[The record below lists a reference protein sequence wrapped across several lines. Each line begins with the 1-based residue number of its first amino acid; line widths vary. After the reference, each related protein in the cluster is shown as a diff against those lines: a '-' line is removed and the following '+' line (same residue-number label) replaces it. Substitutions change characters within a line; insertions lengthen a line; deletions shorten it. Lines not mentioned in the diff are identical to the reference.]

1 MNTNQKIQNFLVK
14 HKSQKKW
21 RLFTVILSLIIVVT
35 VVSSLIM
42 PAISMTREYL
52 QNSNGV
58 SDEIMLLS
66 AVPDDIKNS
75 AINVTTADVKF
86 NKYFNDSNGNSL
98 LDGEYKTDSDEFGI
112 AFGFDYEFNNLKGK
126 FQKGDNVHLYID
138 AYLPNVVI
146 EAIPD
151 GQNKVYDGDREAGY
165 FYINEGYISIKL
177 NDDYIDYIESG
188 TGHVSGAVELSG
200 LLKRDNSESG
210 KQTLSFGGQEITVQF
225 PERKATL
232 DKWNTVN
239 SDGTI
244 SWSVRVNNP
253 NGLDLSEYT
262 IEDSM
267 LTNAKEVTFN
277 PLNVGTHS
285 GDKISFN
292 QGIKDASITITY
304 KTDITVDQLKDTN
317 NANGTRKNTATLKKG
332 DETKDTK
339 DSTANFDKKPI
350 TVDKKGTEDYKNGGT
365 YNNKINWEI
374 KVKSEYGT
382 SLNGYIIEDANIPNN
397 GIEITPSEVLLV
409 KDGDVWKVQ
418 DKSGLTKT
426 QELII
431 KYQGDVNPESD
442 GKTKNKVT
450 VKYPDKTPV
459 PEGEKTGEV
468 EYKKK
473 SDLIKFDKKGNYN
486 QDTHEIT
493 WTITVSPKDNF
504 SLNGYVLKDSQFPS
518 SIDDFTITNWSND
531 VKSKVELSNGQ
542 LKFKD
547 DCNITSDVVITY
559 KTKVSTDSIPS
570 TGTTAIANDI
580 GDDNNETTTKVTVTI
595 PAKRNELNKVVNG
608 NSSETINNK
617 KEITKS
623 IKWKASITFDDKFA
637 NKTYTDKLSN
647 SNGATHTITDEQ
659 INAIEVW
666 AEATSGG
673 KVKLNSGYTVN
684 KTSDGF
690 TITFDES
697 LDTAGYN
704 YVDIIYE
711 TTATIPETSDFGD
724 YKFRNTGL
732 GFGDDSKGTA
742 EYGITK
748 GNPEKGETLDLNVNK
763 KWDDNN
769 NSANERPEKVYVK
782 VLYNTKT
789 GNQWGN
795 YDNTDWQQ
803 YKEIIE
809 LTSSDS
815 WAKTLSALPKSETK
829 ADETTGQAL
838 PTVYYYY
845 KIVECD
851 AFGNEISY
859 IKKDN
864 GIYGVT
870 NSSETNQNNSNQS
883 LGITNKYYS
892 DIEIT
897 VHKNWSG
904 EDVENNK
911 KPIIVH
917 LEQQIDGG
925 EWTVVPDS
933 EQELNLSN
941 NWEYK
946 FNKKYP
952 SRDIDANGNLVTYK
966 YKVVEDKVDGK
977 DIINNIVV
985 LDNGYYN
992 CNNSKETDSTDTLY
1006 LSNTFYKNVNI
1017 KAAKKWAGDEGSGNN
1032 MRITIELQR
1041 STDWNSW
1048 NSAANWETVE
1058 EKELTASPW
1067 SYEWTNQPNKVLKD
1081 GKYVDCSYRIV
1092 ETKIN
1097 GETIPEN
1104 KRYITADGYYD
1115 LGVYGSAF
1123 KDGKVYNCPQ
1133 SDGTYLDNNF
1143 VGNYL
1148 EVKNTFHK
1156 TENLKIDVKKVW
1168 NDENINETDYSSNR
1182 PSSIIVELQRKVK
1195 NSSEAWETLD
1205 KQTLSVSGKEQ
1216 TYSWD
1221 GTANGTQ
1228 LVSQIV
1234 NEDGSVTEYEY
1245 RAIEV
1250 GYIHNG
1256 TTYKLP
1262 ENETKFATNED
1273 EGNYEGSYKVNN
1285 GSNNILH
1292 SSGEVEITNT
1302 FVPVGTIEITPQKK
1316 WVGDSG
1322 DLSSNRP
1329 TSIKFKLQQ
1338 KLEGATEWTDVTND
1352 ALGNAITN
1360 PIELTG
1366 EKDTDTWTKEV
1377 ISNLP
1382 QKVLTTEDIAN
1393 DDGTTTRKLK
1403 EKKYYYRFIEIVD
1416 ENELENDSIFKVDG
1430 GKYIATLQSDL
1441 NHTGTFVITNTFQ
1454 QSTGIAKYLVGN
1466 DGKAITAIDKDDLL
1480 AEKSPYKKTIDG
1492 EDYYV
1497 FNWMLEYDVKA
1508 GADAA
1513 AINAIQKPVID
1524 ILPEGFTLCEA
1535 GKSANQVPGLDQ
1547 LNGFLGEAA
1556 LNKVQEVLNEKY
1568 EGYHNNPIFI
1578 WQNSFAMWME
1588 KKSLEKDLWDS
1599 WTNST
1604 LYYYEEDYKGD
1615 TLSYGQQ
1622 WTKDW
1627 SYVRKDEDGNVLES
1641 NVNESLKGKNIVIFN
1656 KPNNTTPYSPFIG
1669 YSTKIKCED
1678 LEALIE
1684 KDSYVITN
1692 NARMYEPDTTSKEV
1706 TEMDK
1711 TGSASLTIVN
1721 KAPSNLISKTYH
1733 NPSVLGED
1741 GKPKD
1746 EKAAVAPGYMNFTLD
1761 INPEGKNLS
1770 NGDTIDIED
1779 IFKTNSYTMDLA
1791 NYNKGTKKTLQTVTG
1806 TNLVDV
1812 LMDKINIYEVDAN
1825 GNKIP
1830 LSRNDYTLKFESKE
1844 TGVTSGE
1851 DKGAALI
1858 KLTIPDEKHIVIDYN
1873 YKLITNNNTPPVINE
1888 CKVMIRGKNVK
1899 VEKGFDIPGN
1909 DSITFQNKAKL
1920 STESVSGEDE
1930 VKSTEYKVAKS
1941 YATIQTNRLPKIKKV
1956 NTGNYNL
1963 NNLDAKFLIA
1973 KYNDSQQKWEY
1984 ATEINK
1990 KGTDNNEIT
1999 KWGDGVDGSIVDK
2012 AAISIDVDTSYE
2024 YSISLEKSSLYKL
2037 VEIKVPEGY
2046 EGSNLGLSDEDF
2058 KNLIVNYLNNDTNAT
2073 PNIAD
2078 YKVFLD
2084 NYVPVHYFVYNS
2096 VLSSYPAGVDPDKV
2110 IQVNNGGDIEI
2121 PNNELID
2128 IGVSKEWNDGAKSDA
2143 EITVELY
2150 WSDKKVSTGM
2160 PENAKLATA
2169 EDLGLMD
2176 ENFSATKTINM
2187 ATLPNNK
2194 VWTDI
2199 PNGKDDKPIYYY
2211 IKETSYTV
2219 NGTTYTLVNDAESL
2233 NNGKYV
2239 DVEGNVGTYYPT
2251 YVGNAANTNST
2262 INVKNSTDLKLIKL
2276 WKDSS
2281 NSPLAEN
2288 KITAESVIV
2297 DIYGIKNDVTS
2308 TEEKLFEDVEITPDA
2323 ETGKWELNITNL
2335 LENAETPIDLSQ
2347 YKSFRADE
2355 SKSSFDVNNYVV
2367 SCVFNL
2373 NNSTGEITIT
2383 NKKIGATSASV
2394 TANKEWSDGSDV
2406 HAKESIKV
2414 SLYQSK
2420 SQITDLSGLTADK
2433 LTNAGAVKMTDTE
2446 SQKYT
2451 VELNAENEW
2460 TYTWTGLPLEDEEN
2474 GGTYYYY
2481 VLEDTTG
2488 IANADK
2494 YEATYV
2500 LDSKSSNTKTVF
2512 NIKNTR
2518 NSIVAQK
2525 EWYNEGGLR
2534 IEYATNEN
2542 GEKVAIDPSTGA
2554 IIDLPEIQLNVYK
2567 KVSKKPD
2574 SLKIHAMG
2582 DSITMGSLC
2591 QDGKSFA
2598 SGDSSSYL
2606 ASKLKSEAYGSF
2618 KSVNVLNDGS
2628 NSWTINQIAG
2638 KSLSS
2643 GYNVIT
2649 VLAGTNDIINN
2660 KSDEP
2665 IDKAIERLESLI
2677 KGDLTKNNKDV
2688 VMFVASIPY
2697 FNITDDQLTNTN
2709 LVKSQDWFAS
2719 YKHAATSNMSWEEK
2733 ENYANG
2739 LVDSYNSQIPGLI
2752 EKLQKEGYNVY
2763 FADANAKVNKKTGLH
2778 DGCHTSNEG
2787 SEGIATA
2794 FAAAINSYYNPVD
2807 KDNVISTV
2815 VLNKDNNWTASIDVP
2830 DSGEYSVEEVN
2841 VPDGWTV
2848 SYENNEQKAGSK
2860 TPITVKNQK
2869 QAVPKTS
2876 IQVEKTWVG
2885 DSAED
2890 PARDGIILNLMY
2902 STDQIN
2908 WEYYPIDMPTPTPS
2922 ADGSKWT
2929 YTFGEE
2935 NVDGQTVRTLP
2946 TKDLNGNTYYYKVEE
2961 EPLPGYST
2969 TYRENES
2976 SGLIAF
2982 SNASS
2987 GILHVTN
2994 TRMISLKVQKQWSD
3008 IEENN
3013 HVKDKV
3019 TIQIYRSTNPS
3030 DIPGSDI
3037 INPMLQ
3043 IPSAVSL
3050 GTGKNI
3056 TITPNKEITE
3066 VKSSDESIAKV
3077 ELVEGNIV
3085 ITADNSNTGTV
3096 VITVSDGL
3104 EEKEINVTVSALE
3117 MFLNNSNENY
3127 TIEAGK
3133 TGTLSAKVSGV
3144 ETSATFASSNTDVI
3158 TIDGNTITAV
3168 NVGTSIIT
3176 CEVNGITTTQEIIV
3190 TLPSTF
3196 TLDGES
3202 EVAIG
3207 SDIQLTPNPAF
3218 GTFTWSSSND
3228 SIATVDSTG
3237 KVTGVAAGQ
3246 VDITATRSDGK
3257 TVTKTINVV
3266 IGAYEQSFATQSDNQ
3281 QVIISHNNGKPVE
3294 SIVVELNAIN
3304 VGSYPYCKIVFGG
3317 NSLKFGYPGNNQIAF
3332 GSGWGEIVVEDGVK
3346 NEIVDGKVKITIDS
3360 GKIYKDISIYQTGG
3374 TATSGKVTI
3383 EYASTSTR
3391 SAAPRKLSAQGATE
3405 DAMALSAIDS
3415 TSLTGELVE
3424 TVELKDLNN
3433 WQALVDNLLVYN
3445 GSDVYYY
3452 WAVETDG
3459 AGGYTAVYSFSDSD
3473 DNTSNCLNASKIG
3486 DGLITV
3492 KNIKTDTEGVVMP
3505 STGGTGTTWYYITGA
3520 ILVLSSG
3527 TIGTLRLRRR
3537 KKKAA

>member
-244 SWSVRVNNP
+244 SWSVRVNNS

-277 PLNVGTHS
+277 PPNVGTHS

-292 QGIKDASITITY
+292 QGTKDTSITITY
-304 KTDITVDQLKDTN
+304 KTDITYEQLKDKDNPNSTI
-317 NANGTRKNTATLKKG
+317 RKNTATLKKG

-397 GIEITPSEVLLV
+397 GIEITPSGVQLV

-418 DKSGLTKT
+418 DESGLTKT

-518 SIDDFTITNWSND
+518 SIDDFTITTNWNND

-666 AEATSGG
+666 AGATSGG
-673 KVKLNSGYTVN
+673 KVKLNSGYIVN

-724 YKFRNTGL
+724 YKFGNTGS
-732 GFGDDSKGTA
+732 GFGDGSKGNA

-838 PTVYYYY
+838 PTIYYYY

-851 AFGNEISY
+851 ASGNEISY

-883 LGITNKYYS
+883 LDITNKYYKNISITASKSWS
-892 DIEIT
+892 DDTGNESNRKPIT
-897 VHKNWSG
+897 VELWRSTEQNNWSNKVVVDTQTLNDSNNWTYSG
-904 EDVENNK
+904 WSTLPSKDIVDGKLVTYYYKLVETKFGDTSISENNK
-911 KPIIVH
+911 IVDVSNGYYECGINSNVINIDSSNKDLSITNRFVKNVSIKPSKSWRGIENGNDITEIVVK
-917 LEQQIDGG
+917 LQRRSNVGG
-925 EWTVVPDS
+925 SSFEDVPDIS
-933 EQELNLSN
+933 KITLTAANSWSTNEVWSNLPRKD
-941 NWEYK
+941 E
-946 FNKKYP
+946 
-952 SRDIDANGNLVTYK
+952 NGNDYY
-966 YKVVEDKVDGK
+966 YKVVEESIKTSDGK
-977 DIINNIVV
+977 TIEIPSGSNKVITA
-985 LDNGYYN
+985 NGYYDITDSGDS
-992 CNNSKETDSTDTLY
+992 NNSAYFGNDVKEISVT
-1006 LSNTFYKNVNI
+1006 
-1017 KAAKKWAGDEGSGNN
+1017 
-1032 MRITIELQR
+1032 
-1041 STDWNSW
+1041 
-1048 NSAANWETVE
+1048 
-1058 EKELTASPW
+1058 
-1067 SYEWTNQPNKVLKD
+1067 
-1081 GKYVDCSYRIV
+1081 
-1092 ETKIN
+1092 
-1097 GETIPEN
+1097 
-1104 KRYITADGYYD
+1104 
-1115 LGVYGSAF
+1115 
-1123 KDGKVYNCPQ
+1123 
-1133 SDGTYLDNNF
+1133 
-1143 VGNYL
+1143 
-1148 EVKNTFHK
+1148 NTFHK

-1338 KLEGATEWTDVTND
+1338 KLEGATEWTNVTKD

-1377 ISNLP
+1377 ISNFP

-1416 ENELENDSIFKVDG
+1416 GNELENDSIFKVDG

-1454 QSTGIAKYLVGN
+1454 QSTGITKYLVGN

-1535 GKSANQVPGLDQ
+1535 GKAANQVPGLDQ

-1746 EKAAVAPGYMNFTLD
+1746 KDSAVAPGYMNFTLD

-1779 IFKTNSYTMDLA
+1779 IFQTNSYTMDLA
-1791 NYNKGTKKTLQTVTG
+1791 NYNKGTKKTPQTVTG

-2160 PENAKLATA
+2160 PANAKLATA

-2219 NGTTYTLVNDAESL
+2219 NGTTYTLVNDAENP

-2281 NSPLAEN
+2281 NNPLAEN

-2446 SQKYT
+2446 NQKYT
-2451 VELNAENEW
+2451 VELNTENEW

-2554 IIDLPEIQLNVYK
+2554 TIDLPEIQLKLYK
-2567 KVSKKPD
+2567 KTATVPENG
-2574 SLKIHAMG
+2574 LKIVAIG
-2582 DSITMGSLC
+2582 DSITYANTYGVPQGQEYPTQMQGM
-2591 QDGKSFA
+2591 
-2598 SGDSSSYL
+2598 
-2606 ASKLKSEAYGSF
+2606 LKEALGNNN
-2618 KSVNVLNDGS
+2618 VNVTRAAMDGRHISEMDISTVANND
-2628 NSWTINQIAG
+2628 IVC
-2638 KSLSS
+2638 L
-2643 GYNVIT
+2643 
-2649 VLAGTNDIINN
+2649 LAGTNDIHHGAGSGLSCN
-2660 KSDEP
+2660 KSENLSN
-2665 IDKAIERLESLI
+2665 LENLKSLTKSEIKTRMQNLISSI
-2677 KGDLTKNNKDV
+2677 KGQKSNVKIFIGT
-2688 VMFVASIPY
+2688 IPY
-2697 FNITDDQLTNTN
+2697 FVWLKEDDTQMGASNWWWCSN
-2709 LVKSQDWFAS
+2709 NYQD
-2719 YKHAATSNMSWEEK
+2719 KK
-2733 ENYANG
+2733 EYQNVCKQ
-2739 LVDSYNSQIPGLI
+2739 LVDVAN
-2752 EKLQKEGYNVY
+2752 EGI
-2763 FADANAKVNKKTGLH
+2763 AEIANADDNIYLVDVCGSLLNDETQLADSSLYH
-2778 DGCHTSNEG
+2778 DGCHLNTNG
-2787 SEGIATA
+2787 CTKVATA
-2794 FAAAINSYYNPVD
+2794 YSNAIAETYATKEYVQENNTD
-2807 KDNVISTV
+2807 KIII
-2815 VLNKDNNWTASIDVP
+2815 LNKDNNWTASIDVP
-2830 DSGEYSVEEVN
+2830 DSGEYCVEEVN

-2869 QAVPKTS
+2869 QATPKTS

-2908 WEYYPIDMPTPTPS
+2908 WEYYPIDMPEPS
-2922 ADGSKWT
+2922 KNNDKWT

-2969 TYRENES
+2969 TYGENES
-2976 SGLIAF
+2976 SGLIAVDD
-2982 SNASS
+2982 NASS

-3104 EEKEINVTVSALE
+3104 EEKEINVKVSALE

-3144 ETSATFASSNTDVI
+3144 ETSATFASSNTNVI

-3237 KVTGVAAGQ
+3237 KVTGVVEGN
-3246 VDITATRSDGK
+3246 VTITATR
-3257 TVTKTINVV
+3257 N
-3266 IGAYEQSFATQSDNQ
+3266 
-3281 QVIISHNNGKPVE
+3281 
-3294 SIVVELNAIN
+3294 
-3304 VGSYPYCKIVFGG
+3304 
-3317 NSLKFGYPGNNQIAF
+3317 
-3332 GSGWGEIVVEDGVK
+3332 
-3346 NEIVDGKVKITIDS
+3346 DGKVITKAIIVKSADIVLNNITMGEAFEISDYIFEAVGIKFKSGNNGMNGSFNIYTKDNQWDGQQISKNYNQNDGISGDIYIYNVAHNDS
-3360 GKIYKDISIYQTGG
+3360 SKKMMAFYNNYNSDIEQVILYKNNPLV
-3374 TATSGKVTI
+3374 A
-3383 EYASTSTR
+3383 TR
-3391 SAAPRKLSAQGATE
+3391 SAAPRKISTDGATE

-3433 WQALVDNLLVYN
+3433 WQAVVDNLPVYN

-3505 STGGTGTTWYYITGA
+3505 STGGAGTTWYYITGA

>member
-277 PLNVGTHS
+277 PNVGTHS

-292 QGIKDASITITY
+292 QGTKDTSITITY
-304 KTDITVDQLKDTN
+304 KTDITYEQLKDKDNPNSTI
-317 NANGTRKNTATLKKG
+317 RKNTATLKKG

-397 GIEITPSEVLLV
+397 GIEITPSGVQLV

-418 DKSGLTKT
+418 DESGLTKT

-504 SLNGYVLKDSQFPS
+504 SLNGYVLKDSQFLS
-518 SIDDFTITNWSND
+518 SIDDFTITTNWNND

-595 PAKRNELNKVVNG
+595 PAKRNELNKVVND

-666 AEATSGG
+666 AGATSGG
-673 KVKLNSGYTVN
+673 KVKLNSGYIVN

-724 YKFRNTGL
+724 YKFGNTGS
-732 GFGDDSKGTA
+732 GFGDGSKGTA

-851 AFGNEISY
+851 ASGNEISY

-870 NSSETNQNNSNQS
+870 NSSETNQNDSNQS
-883 LGITNKYYS
+883 LDITNKYYKNISITASKSWS
-892 DIEIT
+892 DDKGNESNRKPIT
-897 VHKNWSG
+897 VELWRSTEQNNWSNKVVVDTQTLNDSNNWTYSG
-904 EDVENNK
+904 WSTLPSKDIVDGKLVTYYYKLVETKFGDTSISENNK
-911 KPIIVH
+911 IVDVSNGYYECGINSNVINIDSSNKDLSITNRFVKNVSIKPSKSWRGIENGNDITEIVVK
-917 LEQQIDGG
+917 LQRRSNVGG
-925 EWTVVPDS
+925 SSFEDVPDIS
-933 EQELNLSN
+933 KITLTAANSWSTNEVWSNLPRKD
-941 NWEYK
+941 E
-946 FNKKYP
+946 
-952 SRDIDANGNLVTYK
+952 NGNDYY
-966 YKVVEDKVDGK
+966 YKVVEESIKTSDGK
-977 DIINNIVV
+977 TIEIPSGSNKVITA
-985 LDNGYYN
+985 NGYYDITDSGDS
-992 CNNSKETDSTDTLY
+992 NNSAYFENDVKEISVT
-1006 LSNTFYKNVNI
+1006 
-1017 KAAKKWAGDEGSGNN
+1017 
-1032 MRITIELQR
+1032 
-1041 STDWNSW
+1041 
-1048 NSAANWETVE
+1048 
-1058 EKELTASPW
+1058 
-1067 SYEWTNQPNKVLKD
+1067 
-1081 GKYVDCSYRIV
+1081 
-1092 ETKIN
+1092 
-1097 GETIPEN
+1097 
-1104 KRYITADGYYD
+1104 
-1115 LGVYGSAF
+1115 
-1123 KDGKVYNCPQ
+1123 
-1133 SDGTYLDNNF
+1133 
-1143 VGNYL
+1143 
-1148 EVKNTFHK
+1148 NTFHK

-1454 QSTGIAKYLVGN
+1454 QSTGITKYLVGN

-1513 AINAIQKPVID
+1513 AMNAIQKPVID

-1746 EKAAVAPGYMNFTLD
+1746 KDSAVAPGYMNFTLD

-1779 IFKTNSYTMDLA
+1779 IFQTNSYTMDLA

-2281 NSPLAEN
+2281 NNPLAEN

-2446 SQKYT
+2446 NQKYT
-2451 VELNAENEW
+2451 VELNTENEW

-2554 IIDLPEIQLNVYK
+2554 TIDLPEIQLKLYK
-2567 KVSKKPD
+2567 KTATVPENG
-2574 SLKIHAMG
+2574 LKIVAIG
-2582 DSITMGSLC
+2582 DSITYANTYGVPQGQEYPTQMQGM
-2591 QDGKSFA
+2591 
-2598 SGDSSSYL
+2598 
-2606 ASKLKSEAYGSF
+2606 LKEALGNNN
-2618 KSVNVLNDGS
+2618 VNVTRAAMDGRHISEMDISTVANND
-2628 NSWTINQIAG
+2628 IVC
-2638 KSLSS
+2638 L
-2643 GYNVIT
+2643 
-2649 VLAGTNDIINN
+2649 LAGTNDIHHGAGSGLSCN
-2660 KSDEP
+2660 KSENLSN
-2665 IDKAIERLESLI
+2665 LENLKSLTKSEIKTRMQNLISSI
-2677 KGDLTKNNKDV
+2677 KGQKSNVKIFIGT
-2688 VMFVASIPY
+2688 IPY
-2697 FNITDDQLTNTN
+2697 FVWLKEDDTQMGASNWWWCSN
-2709 LVKSQDWFAS
+2709 NYQD
-2719 YKHAATSNMSWEEK
+2719 KK
-2733 ENYANG
+2733 EYQNVCKQ
-2739 LVDSYNSQIPGLI
+2739 LVDVAN
-2752 EKLQKEGYNVY
+2752 EGI
-2763 FADANAKVNKKTGLH
+2763 AEIANADDNIYLVDVCGSLLNDETQLADSSLYH
-2778 DGCHTSNEG
+2778 DGCHLNTNG
-2787 SEGIATA
+2787 CTKVATA
-2794 FAAAINSYYNPVD
+2794 YSNAIAETYATKEYVQENNTD
-2807 KDNVISTV
+2807 KIII
-2815 VLNKDNNWTASIDVP
+2815 LNKDNNWTASIDVP
-2830 DSGEYSVEEVN
+2830 DSGEYCVEEVN

-2848 SYENNEQKAGSK
+2848 SYENNKQKAGSK

-2869 QAVPKTS
+2869 QATPKTS

-2908 WEYYPIDMPTPTPS
+2908 WEYYPIDMPEPS
-2922 ADGSKWT
+2922 KNNDKWT
-2929 YTFGEE
+2929 YTF
-2935 NVDGQTVRTLP
+2935 RTLP

-2969 TYRENES
+2969 TYGENES
-2976 SGLIAF
+2976 SGLIAVDD
-2982 SNASS
+2982 NASS

-3104 EEKEINVTVSALE
+3104 EEKEINVKVSALE

-3144 ETSATFASSNTDVI
+3144 ETSATFASSNTNVI

-3176 CEVNGITTTQEIIV
+3176 CEVNGITTTQEITV

-3196 TLDGES
+3196 TLDGER
-3202 EVAIG
+3202 EVAEKEQ
-3207 SDIQLTPNPAF
+3207 IQLTPNPAF

-3237 KVTGVAAGQ
+3237 KVTGVLAGN
-3246 VDITATRSDGK
+3246 VTITATRNDGIQSDYI
-3257 TVTKTINVV
+3257 INVV
-3266 IGAYEQSFATQSDNQ
+3266 KGQIGVVEGTNLFRYDIPADKQKNITSIIVTLEGGDNPDGDGLNVYLNSEGANNSWVSFNN
-3281 QVIISHNNGKPVE
+3281 NNGKIT
-3294 SIVVELNAIN
+3294 SINGYNGWDNYFRTYKYSNLTFTLTDRDSNKSDI
-3304 VGSYPYCKIVFGG
+3304 SYITFKCNK
-3317 NSLKFGYPGNNQIAF
+3317 NNT
-3332 GSGWGEIVVEDGVK
+3332 
-3346 NEIVDGKVKITIDS
+3346 KITI
-3360 GKIYKDISIYQTGG
+3360 KSIEI
-3374 TATSGKVTI
+3374 VN
-3383 EYASTSTR
+3383 ASSVSYSLR
-3391 SAAPRKLSAQGATE
+3391 SATE
-3405 DAMALSAIDS
+3405 DTMVLSAIDS
-3415 TSLTGELVE
+3415 TALTGELVE

-3433 WQALVDNLLVYN
+3433 WQAVVDNLPVYN

-3459 AGGYTAVYSFSDSD
+3459 AGGYTAVYSFSNSD

-3505 STGGTGTTWYYITGA
+3505 STGGAGTTWYYITGA

>member
-277 PLNVGTHS
+277 PNVGTHS

-292 QGIKDASITITY
+292 QGTKDTSITITY
-304 KTDITVDQLKDTN
+304 KTDITYEQLKDKDNPNSTI
-317 NANGTRKNTATLKKG
+317 RKNTATLKKG

-397 GIEITPSEVLLV
+397 GIEITPSGVQLV

-418 DKSGLTKT
+418 DESGLTKT

-504 SLNGYVLKDSQFPS
+504 SLNGYVLKDSQFLS
-518 SIDDFTITNWSND
+518 SIDDFTITTNWNND

-595 PAKRNELNKVVNG
+595 PAKRNELNKVVND

-666 AEATSGG
+666 AGATSGG
-673 KVKLNSGYTVN
+673 KVKLNSGYIVN

-724 YKFRNTGL
+724 YKFGNTGS
-732 GFGDDSKGTA
+732 GFGDGSKGTA

-851 AFGNEISY
+851 ASGNEISY

-883 LGITNKYYS
+883 LDITNKYYKNISITASKSWS
-892 DIEIT
+892 DDKGNESNRKPIT
-897 VHKNWSG
+897 VELWRSTEQNNWSNKVVVDTQTLNDSNNWTYSG
-904 EDVENNK
+904 WSTLPSKDIVDGKLVTYYYKLVETKFGDTSISENNK
-911 KPIIVH
+911 IVDVSNGYYECGINSNVINIDSSNKDLSITNRFVKNVSIKPSKSWRGIENGNDITEIVVK
-917 LEQQIDGG
+917 LQRRSNVGG
-925 EWTVVPDS
+925 SSFEDVPDIS
-933 EQELNLSN
+933 KITLTAANSWSTNEVWSNLPRKD
-941 NWEYK
+941 E
-946 FNKKYP
+946 
-952 SRDIDANGNLVTYK
+952 NGNDYY
-966 YKVVEDKVDGK
+966 YKVVEESIKTSDGK
-977 DIINNIVV
+977 TIEIPSGSNKVITA
-985 LDNGYYN
+985 NGYYDITDSGDS
-992 CNNSKETDSTDTLY
+992 NNSAYFGNDVKEISVT
-1006 LSNTFYKNVNI
+1006 
-1017 KAAKKWAGDEGSGNN
+1017 
-1032 MRITIELQR
+1032 
-1041 STDWNSW
+1041 
-1048 NSAANWETVE
+1048 
-1058 EKELTASPW
+1058 
-1067 SYEWTNQPNKVLKD
+1067 
-1081 GKYVDCSYRIV
+1081 
-1092 ETKIN
+1092 
-1097 GETIPEN
+1097 
-1104 KRYITADGYYD
+1104 
-1115 LGVYGSAF
+1115 
-1123 KDGKVYNCPQ
+1123 
-1133 SDGTYLDNNF
+1133 
-1143 VGNYL
+1143 
-1148 EVKNTFHK
+1148 NTFHK

-1338 KLEGATEWTDVTND
+1338 KLEGSNEWVDVTSN
-1352 ALGNAITN
+1352 GEITLQSN
-1360 PIELTG
+1360 P
-1366 EKDTDTWTKEV
+1366 DTDSSGTEYINNNPVSFTAWNGVK

-1382 QKVLTTEDIAN
+1382 QKVLTIEDIVN

-1403 EKKYYYRFIEIVD
+1403 EKRCYYRFVEVVD
-1416 ENELENDSIFKVDG
+1416 GNDLVSDDSFKVSG
-1430 GKYIATLQSDL
+1430 GKYKVTLGNDL
-1441 NHTGTFVITNTFQ
+1441 NHTGTFNITNTFEKNIGVEKDIV
-1454 QSTGIAKYLVGN
+1454 SLSLTDKKDLI
-1466 DGKAITAIDKDDLL
+1466 AIDKEDLI
-1480 AEKSPYKKTIDG
+1480 AERSPYKKTFTEIVNG
-1492 EDYYV
+1492 KETNVDYYI
-1497 FNWMLEYDVKA
+1497 FNWVVSFDTPTLTASVCDE
-1508 GADAA
+1508 
-1513 AINAIQKPVID
+1513 
-1524 ILPEGFTLCEA
+1524 LPEGFTLVGAEYQNNESKKISYYGNGYLVDYTDLFKEETKNFA
-1535 GKSANQVPGLDQ
+1535 LDYC
-1547 LNGFLGEAA
+1547 A
-1556 LNKVQEVLNEKY
+1556 
-1568 EGYHNNPIFI
+1568 EGYFYRPYMICANRYANSEYGIPTTYIGTPPKKDSLSDVVNNA
-1578 WQNSFAMWME
+1578 N
-1588 KKSLEKDLWDS
+1588 DG
-1599 WTNST
+1599 
-1604 LYYYEEDYKGD
+1604 YYY
-1615 TLSYGQQ
+1615 
-1622 WTKDW
+1622 
-1627 SYVRKDEDGNVLES
+1627 DGKKVYFS
-1641 NVNESLKGKNIVIFN
+1641 
-1656 KPNNTTPYSPFIG
+1656 KPGMNDGLTYQIC
-1669 YSTKIKCED
+1669 YSTKIKCSD
-1678 LEALIE
+1678 LEALLE
-1684 KDSYVITN
+1684 DGSYSITN
-1692 NARMYEPDTTSKEV
+1692 HVVKLDNSGSE
-1706 TEMDK
+1706 TEFTDE
-1711 TGSASLTIVN
+1711 ATIFI
-1721 KAPSNLISKTYH
+1721 KDEAPSNLISKTYH

-1746 EKAAVAPGYMNFTLD
+1746 KDAAKAPGYMNFTLD

-1779 IFKTNSYTMDLA
+1779 IFQTNSYTMDLA
-1791 NYNKGTKKTLQTVTG
+1791 NYNKGTKKTPQTVTG

-2281 NSPLAEN
+2281 NNPLAEN

-2446 SQKYT
+2446 NQKYT
-2451 VELNAENEW
+2451 VELNTENEW

-2554 IIDLPEIQLNVYK
+2554 TIDLPEIQLKLYK
-2567 KVSKKPD
+2567 KTATVPENG
-2574 SLKIHAMG
+2574 LKIVAIG
-2582 DSITMGSLC
+2582 DSITYANTYGVPQGQEYPTQMQGM
-2591 QDGKSFA
+2591 
-2598 SGDSSSYL
+2598 
-2606 ASKLKSEAYGSF
+2606 LKEALGNNN
-2618 KSVNVLNDGS
+2618 VNVTRAAMDGRHISEMDISTVANND
-2628 NSWTINQIAG
+2628 IVC
-2638 KSLSS
+2638 L
-2643 GYNVIT
+2643 
-2649 VLAGTNDIINN
+2649 LAGTNDIHHGAGSGLSCN
-2660 KSDEP
+2660 KSENLSN
-2665 IDKAIERLESLI
+2665 LENLKSLTKSEIKTRMQNLISSI
-2677 KGDLTKNNKDV
+2677 KGQKSNVKIFIGT
-2688 VMFVASIPY
+2688 IPY
-2697 FNITDDQLTNTN
+2697 FVWLKEDDTQMGASNWWWCSN
-2709 LVKSQDWFAS
+2709 NYQD
-2719 YKHAATSNMSWEEK
+2719 KK
-2733 ENYANG
+2733 EYQNVCKQ
-2739 LVDSYNSQIPGLI
+2739 LVDVAN
-2752 EKLQKEGYNVY
+2752 EGI
-2763 FADANAKVNKKTGLH
+2763 AEIANADDNIYLVDVCGSLLNDETQLADSSLYH
-2778 DGCHTSNEG
+2778 DGCHLNTNG
-2787 SEGIATA
+2787 CTKVATA
-2794 FAAAINSYYNPVD
+2794 YSNAIAETYATKEYVQENNTD
-2807 KDNVISTV
+2807 KIII
-2815 VLNKDNNWTASIDVP
+2815 LNKDNNWTASIDVP
-2830 DSGEYSVEEVN
+2830 DSGEYCVEEVN

-2848 SYENNEQKAGSK
+2848 SYENNKQKAGSK

-2869 QAVPKTS
+2869 QAVLKTS

-2969 TYRENES
+2969 TYGENES
-2976 SGLIAF
+2976 SGLIAV

-3050 GTGKNI
+3050 GTNSEAI
-3056 TITPNKEITE
+3056 VTANKELKEAVSDNENVIVTLDETDKTKVKITSNGNE
-3066 VKSSDESIAKV
+3066 VQNV
-3077 ELVEGNIV
+3077 QV
-3085 ITADNSNTGTV
+3085 TV
-3096 VITVSDGL
+3096 TSADGL
-3104 EEKEINVTVSALE
+3104 ETATINVTVSSLSIK
-3117 MFLNNSNENY
+3117 LNDSENF
-3127 TIEAGK
+3127 TIEAGQ
-3133 TGTLSAKVSGV
+3133 TGTLSATKDGATFRVVSGGDV
-3144 ETSATFASSNTDVI
+3144 VSISGTTLTAKKDGTAVISATANGVTVEQ
-3158 TIDGNTITAV
+3158 TITV
-3168 NVGTSIIT
+3168 I
-3176 CEVNGITTTQEIIV
+3176 
-3190 TLPSTF
+3190 LPSTF
-3196 TLDGES
+3196 TIDGES
-3202 EVAIG
+3202 EVTENAY
-3207 SDIQLTPNPAF
+3207 IQLTPNPAF
-3218 GTFTWSSSND
+3218 GTFTWSSSD
-3228 SIATVDSTG
+3228 EDIATVDENTG
-3237 KVTGVAAGQ
+3237 KVKGVASGT
-3246 VDITATRSDGK
+3246 VTITATRSDGK
-3257 TVTKTINVV
+3257 DITKTINVKSADV
-3266 IGAYEQSFATQSDNQ
+3266 VLKNVTAGTAVEISNYEFVAVGIKFKSGNDGMNGKIQVYTKDNQ
-3281 QVIISHNNGKPVE
+3281 YDGKQIEIEYKSNDGKSGDIYIYNISH
-3294 SIVVELNAIN
+3294 
-3304 VGSYPYCKIVFGG
+3304 
-3317 NSLKFGYPGNNQIAF
+3317 
-3332 GSGWGEIVVEDGVK
+3332 
-3346 NEIVDGKVKITIDS
+3346 DGKS
-3360 GKIYKDISIYQTGG
+3360 GKMLNLNNYYNSDVEEVILYKSNPL
-3374 TATSGKVTI
+3374 A
-3383 EYASTSTR
+3383 TR
-3391 SAAPRKLSAQGATE
+3391 SAAPRRLSAQGASE
-3405 DAMALSAIDS
+3405 NAMALSVIDS

-3424 TVELKDLNN
+3424 TIELKDSNN
-3433 WQALVDNLLVYN
+3433 WQAVVDNLHVYN